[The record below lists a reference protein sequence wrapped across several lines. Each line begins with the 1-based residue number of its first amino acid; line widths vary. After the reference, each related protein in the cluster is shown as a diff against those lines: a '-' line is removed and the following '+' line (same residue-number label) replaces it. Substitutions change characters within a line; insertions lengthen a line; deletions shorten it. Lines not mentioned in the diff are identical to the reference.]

1 MTPSISSKALRA
13 LAASGLVVASVAWSA
28 GAHVAAAGPDPTP
41 KQVEGEASRDTA
53 VFRAKVLAEAAKRA
67 AEERS
72 KRENQQSSNK
82 PQPPSLPEE
91 IVDRVRVSACVMGPP
106 DASGRAP
113 EAVDMCSTGSDTC
126 NEQETPENE
135 RRWYFRVWERTRS
148 GPPEYAKVVLNWRT
162 VGYECYRPGREPE
175 NTIEFLPERVVT
187 WVDVYNAIRNEK
199 AAQKRVTIQ
208 PAGRTLV
215 NADTIVYTSEDKWAK
230 YGMVL
235 LGFKVDVE
243 GMPTGYK
250 WDFGDGQTLTTRSA
264 GRPHPA
270 KDVTHKYMKR
280 ADQLGVSVSTTYAA
294 KFRVDGGGWQTIE
307 QPLTVEGP
315 TTALDVREAIPVLV
329 NPER

>member
-1 MTPSISSKALRA
+1 VRA
-13 LAASGLVVASVAWSA
+13 IASGIVVRAMAL
-28 GAHVAAAGPDPTP
+28 VAAASLASPVLSGFAQATPQPSPSPTSS
-41 KQVEGEASRDTA
+41 VTGDATSD
-53 VFRAKVLAEAAKRA
+53 AARLA
-67 AEERS
+67 AELARQGTKKLADQKAQRNPRKE
-72 KRENQQSSNK
+72 
-82 PQPPSLPEE
+82 PVVVSLPQS
-91 IVDRVRVSACVMGPP
+91 IVERMMVSACISARP
-106 DASGRAP
+106 DVAGRVP
-113 EAVDMCSTGSDTC
+113 EGVDMCSWGSDTC
-126 NEQETPENE
+126 NEPDTPANE
-135 RRWYFRVWERTRS
+135 RRWYFSVWERDRK
-148 GPPEYAKVVLNWRT
+148 GPPDYLQVTRWRHAGYA
-162 VGYECYRPGREPE
+162 CYRPDNLPTETLE
-175 NTIEFLPERVVT
+175 EIPERALT

-215 NADTIVYTSEDKWAK
+215 NADTIVYTSKDKWAR

-243 GMPTGYK
+243 GMPTEYK

-280 ADQLGVSVSTTYAA
+280 ADQLGVSVTTTYAA

-329 NPER
+329 DPER